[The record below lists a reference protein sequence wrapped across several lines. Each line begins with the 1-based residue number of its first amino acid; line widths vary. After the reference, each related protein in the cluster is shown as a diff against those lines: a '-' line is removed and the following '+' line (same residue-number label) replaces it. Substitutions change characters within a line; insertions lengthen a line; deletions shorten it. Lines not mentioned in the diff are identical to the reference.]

1 MRRRV
6 IALLMTLALL
16 ASLMPAV
23 ASAAEYP
30 GQQGKDLKISLRDN
44 STIKLADIAWDSS
57 IEPSVSGYYLNI
69 IKTQLDAESDL
80 VVDFTPT
87 GSGSQKATTEE
98 VAANAMPH
106 IKVYRKADAV
116 TQKSPVASM
125 SQGNIILHPIGPN
138 SANTNVQITIKSGAL
153 QPGTDYALVFD
164 EGLAIKEGKDTI
176 GVDII
181 FEFQTKAAQRG
192 LALNKTS
199 LESAIG
205 QEEELTATFD
215 KVPVASDQIAWT
227 SSNSDVATVE
237 RGKVTMI
244 SEGVADITASYQGQK
259 VVCQVIV
266 GTIAYSAQGD
276 KHNQFSMLQPS
287 SVKVLSINDQC
298 YLNRINTKFHDDQDI
313 SFFFTMSSGLANFG
327 EQDFKNSQMQYFT
340 VCETYGGTVEASSN
354 PSNGQA
360 LLQYVGYDSTKG
372 IQIKIAQGA
381 LEKGTHYL
389 VVNKGLHGNNPEHTL
404 GRDIVFEFKL
414 TDPNETVPV
423 EKVSL
428 NWKTVTL
435 AQGAELTLQPSFE
448 PEDADNKALTWES
461 SDPQVAA
468 VDAKGI
474 VTAKAA
480 GTATITATS
489 QETNKAQAQCRVEV
503 IDSDISLSDKV
514 LDLSKNQEETLKATR
529 DGVKLQPKWSSSASG
544 IVSVDENGAVKG
556 LAPGT
561 ALIWAEEGSSKTVCS
576 KTVCAVTV
584 ISAGNYGYQG
594 RNGNSMMLRSPDN
607 VYLKEQTDDYY
618 MNGINPPLDGTEHI
632 IFGFSMSAGM
642 NNFNKDNI
650 FTKNNLPRIRI
661 FKKYPGSATDIVAQS
676 NNTSGQAKL
685 EMLEYDGSGKIYIKL
700 PKFSLRDGTYYL
712 VFDKAICGN
721 NTGKTLGKDVVFK
734 FRVQWPAE
742 TMQVELP
749 GDGRTLEEAV
759 RAGLEF
765 DETIA
770 GIENL
775 QVITS
780 GYTLTAADFQ
790 FLREQM
796 KSTLKTLDVSK
807 AAIVGNKLPA
817 NALSGCAALRHV
829 ALPAVTSLEEGS
841 LRNCGALTEIKFTG
855 AKPPAAGT
863 GALDGTKLS
872 RIIVPSGAV
881 ASYQAASPWKNYLFY
896 IEASGVSLNKKTLT
910 VPEGKTAKLTAN
922 VLPANAS
929 DKTVTWSSQNED
941 IATVKDGVVT
951 GVRRGETMVTV
962 KTKDGEYEASC
973 KVTVCMPPPVITLN
987 QTRGQLYTTGTGRTF
1002 QMTAAVSR
1010 SEIFNDQDVEWTS
1023 SDTSVAEVDENGL
1036 VTGKAAGVAA
1046 ISAWVDDQSEICVM
1060 IVKEHT
1066 ISLDKTAASVFAGG
1080 SGSTQTL
1087 RAQVDGTAV
1096 SGSQVTWSSSDAA
1109 VASVSRTGIIT
1120 GKKAGAATITAV
1132 ANDKTA
1138 TCAVNVKVPTLQLN
1152 KTKATVYTKARTTV
1166 LLTAAANGAKLPGT
1180 QVSWESSRPK
1190 IATVSSSGVVTGR
1203 KKGKATIT
1211 AAVNGKTA
1219 ACVVTVK
1226 APTLTVAKKSLTV
1239 KKGKTVKIKAKA
1251 TPKGKVKYT
1260 SKDKKIATVNK
1271 SGKVKGKKKGK
1282 TTIRIKCNGMT
1293 RNVKIRVK

>member
-23 ASAAEYP
+23 VSAAEVAYA
-30 GQQGKDLKISLRDN
+30 GEQGKGLRISLRDN
-44 STIKLADIAWDSS
+44 NAIKLADIAWDSS
-57 IEPSVSGYYLNI
+57 REPSVYGYYRNI

-87 GSGSQKATTEE
+87 GSSSQKATQEE
-98 VAANAMPH
+98 VTENTMPH

-125 SQGNIILHPIGPN
+125 GQGNITLQSVKTNTSG
-138 SANTNVQITIKSGAL
+138 NTNVQIAIRAGAL

-164 EGLAIKEGKDTI
+164 KELAIRKSDTTI

-181 FEFQTKAAQRG
+181 FEFQTKAAQQG
-192 LALNKTS
+192 LALNKTALAS
-199 LESAIG
+199 TIG
-205 QEEELTATFD
+205 QEEVLTATFD
-215 KVPVASDQIAWT
+215 KVPVASGQITWA
-227 SSNSDVATVE
+227 SSNSAVATVE
-237 RGKVTMI
+237 QGKVKMI
-244 SEGVADITASYQGQK
+244 SEGVANITASYQGQK
-259 VVCQVIV
+259 VVCQVTV
-266 GTIAYSAQGD
+266 GAIAYGMQGD
-276 KHNQFSMLQPS
+276 RGNQFSMLQPD

-313 SFFFTMSSGLANFG
+313 CFFFTMSSGMAQFD
-327 EQDFKNSQMQYFT
+327 EQKFQSDQMQYFT
-340 VCETYGGTVEASSN
+340 VCETYGGTVEASSS
-354 PSNGQA
+354 PTSGQA

-372 IQIKIAQGA
+372 IQIKIAKEAG
-381 LEKGTHYL
+381 LKRGTHYL
-389 VVNKGLHGNNPEHTL
+389 VVNKQLHGNNAENAL

-423 EKVSL
+423 EGVSL

-435 AQGAELTLQPSFE
+435 AEGAELTLQPSFV
-448 PEDADNKALTWES
+448 PEDADNKTLSWES
-461 SDPQVAA
+461 DTPEIAI
-468 VDAKGI
+468 VDANGI

-489 QETNKAQAQCRVEV
+489 ADTRGEQAQCQVEV

-514 LDLSKNQEETLKATR
+514 LDLSKNQEETLKATQS
-529 DGVKLQPKWSSSASG
+529 GVKLQPQWSSSAPG

-561 ALIWAEEGSSKTVCS
+561 ALIWAEEGSSKTVC
-576 KTVCAVTV
+576 AVTV
-584 ISAGNYGYQG
+584 TSAGNYGYQG
-594 RNGNSMMLRSPDN
+594 IKGNTMMLKSPDN
-607 VYLKEQTDDYY
+607 IYLKENTADYY

-712 VFDKAICGN
+712 VFDKALCGN

-749 GDGRTLEEAV
+749 GDGGSLEAAV
-759 RAGLEF
+759 KAGLEF
-765 DETIA
+765 DETFA
-770 GIENL
+770 DIENL

-780 GYTLTAADFQ
+780 GYTLTEADFQ
-790 FLREQM
+790 FLRQQM

-817 NALSGCAALRHV
+817 NALTGCTALQHV
-829 ALPAVTSLEEGS
+829 ALPAITSLEEGA
-841 LRNCGALTEIKFTG
+841 LRNCSALTEIKFTG
-855 AKPPAAGT
+855 AQPPSAGT

-872 RIIVPSGAV
+872 QIIVPSEAV
-881 ASYQAASPWKNYLFY
+881 ASYQAAALWKNYLFY

-910 VPEGKTAKLTAN
+910 VPEGKTANLTAN

-929 DKTVTWSSQNED
+929 DKTVTWSSQNEE

-973 KVTVCMPPPVITLN
+973 KVTVCMPPPAITLN
-987 QTRGQLYTTGTGRTF
+987 QTRGQLYTTGTGHTF
-1002 QMTAAVSR
+1002 QMTASVSQ

-1023 SDTSVAEVDENGL
+1023 SDASVAEVDENGL
-1036 VTGKAAGVAA
+1036 VTGKAVGVAV

-1060 IVKEHT
+1060 IVKDHT
-1066 ISLDKTAASVFAGG
+1066 ISLDKTAASVFAAG

-1087 RAQVDGTAV
+1087 RAQVDGVAV
-1096 SGSQVTWSSSDAA
+1096 SSNQVTWSSSNAA

-1120 GKKAGAATITAV
+1120 GKKAGTVTITAM
-1132 ANDKTA
+1132 ANDKKA
-1138 TCAVNVKVPTLQLN
+1138 TCAVTVKAPTLKLN
-1152 KTKATVYTKARTTV
+1152 KTKATIYTKAQTTV
-1166 LLTAAANGAKLPGT
+1166 LLTATANGVKTAGT
-1180 QVSWESSRPK
+1180 QVSWKSSKPK
-1190 IATVSSSGVVTGR
+1190 IATVSGSGVVTGR

-1211 AAVNGKTA
+1211 ATVNGKSA

-1251 TPKGKVKYT
+1251 TPKGKVTYT
-1260 SKDKKIATVNK
+1260 SKNKKIATVNK
-1271 SGKVKGKKKGK
+1271 NGKVKGKKKGK
-1282 TTIRIKCNGMT
+1282 TTIRVKCNGVT
-1293 RNVKIRVK
+1293 KNVKIRVK